1 MNIATAK
8 ILEKDEE
15 DFLTNCNSLEK
26 TARNEFYESCL
37 KEKNIELF
45 QTIPKTKK
53 NIKKKSEKKEH
64 DLAKETVRF
73 LRHIDHARLQDFD
86 LKILMG
92 YEI

>member
-1 MNIATAK
+1 M
-8 ILEKDEE
+8 
-15 DFLTNCNSLEK
+15 
-26 TARNEFYESCL
+26 
-37 KEKNIELF
+37 F

-73 LRHIDHARLQDFD
+73 LRHIEYARLREFD